1 MTKMVSMAAAKAS
14 LSELASRAS
23 AGDRFMLLRRGK
35 PIAAI
40 VGPQDLAALESG
52 SATAGFLE
60 SLAAFRR
67 RYGPRLPASPLRVR
81 RSRGRSVK

>member
-1 MTKMVSMAAAKAS
+1 MTKKVSMAAAKAS

-23 AGDRFMLLRRGK
+23 AGERIMLVRRGR

-40 VGPQDLAALESG
+40 VGTKDLAALEAG
-52 SATAGFLE
+52 AAAAGFIE

-67 RYGPRLPASPLRVR
+67 RHGARLPVAPLRVR
-81 RSRGRSVK
+81 RSRGRDLE